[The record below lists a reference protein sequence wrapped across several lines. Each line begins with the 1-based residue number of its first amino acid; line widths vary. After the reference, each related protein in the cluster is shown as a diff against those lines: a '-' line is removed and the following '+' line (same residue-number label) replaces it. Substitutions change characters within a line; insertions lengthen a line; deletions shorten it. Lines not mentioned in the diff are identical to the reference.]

1 MNGIAATTFA
11 SGRLDMFYLDSK
23 FAMKQRSFAAGASL
37 GPPTLV
43 SLGGAFTTVPVA
55 VATMAHRALTV
66 EQSTAQTRATTPA
79 VATAPTAP
87 SPALAPLIART
98 AGAGMGGALTATQPR
113 LDMFGIGP
121 DYAMYHKGRWGAA
134 ADDLGSWDS
143 LGGAFTSSPSVLAL
157 DGHIHVFGLG
167 TDYSLL
173 HRLFDGTTWSAA
185 WEKLGGAFS
194 SAATVVSW
202 GPGHFDVFARGSDF
216 TLRHRSFDNNTWSSD
231 WQNLG
236 ESLASPPVAVS
247 WGPNRLDVFA
257 ISNTDGAVIHRWW
270 DGMIWNDW
278 ERVVGTK
285 DLTFT
290 SMPAAA
296 TWGPNRLDVFA
307 VGADSVLYHV
317 FQTDD
322 AWSQPESL
330 LGGISSSPTVVVQ
343 GVNSLMV
350 MAPGNDPKSPPP
362 PNSHNIYFSQWNNG
376 WKPGGFSQFNDQLRL
391 PSLYRFSVDLV
402 VVNTTRSLNS
412 DTDTGQVTLAV
423 GNWPTTLTAKNWP
436 YLSKTQSMGDL
447 GGADV
452 KEGYTNLLNFGPVTV
467 ELCESSIFNYTV
479 VNTQATPDVVS
490 AFLSKQGVSLA
501 DSGIKTIVKDIGA
514 GIGIT
519 SIEVA
524 EATSIPL
531 IGSLIAI
538 LSSWLFDQLNS
549 VLSARCDGTVAVEQ
563 VVLMGRDLQQKTKS
577 KFATKTIHQGT
588 DSATGCGPHNSNYT
602 VSWSITQL

>member
-1 MNGIAATTFA
+1 
-11 SGRLDMFYLDSK
+11 
-23 FAMKQRSFAAGASL
+23 
-37 GPPTLV
+37 
-43 SLGGAFTTVPVA
+43 
-55 VATMAHRALTV
+55 
-66 EQSTAQTRATTPA
+66 
-79 VATAPTAP
+79 
-87 SPALAPLIART
+87 
-98 AGAGMGGALTATQPR
+98 MGGALTATQPH
-113 LDMFGIGP
+113 LDVFGIGV
-121 DYAMYHKGRWGAA
+121 DYAMYHKGQWGAA
-134 ADDLGSWDS
+134 ADDTGAWES

-157 DGHIHVFGLG
+157 DGHIHVFGVG
-167 TDYSLL
+167 TDYSLY
-173 HRLFDGTTWSAA
+173 HQVFDGTAWSGS
-185 WEKLGGAFS
+185 WERLGGSFS
-194 SAATVVSW
+194 SAASPVSW
-202 GPGHFDVFARGSDF
+202 GPGHIDLFARGSDF

-257 ISNTDGAVIHRWW
+257 VRNSDGALIHRWW

-278 ERVVGTK
+278 EHVAGSK

-322 AWSQPESL
+322 AWSQPEPL
-330 LGGISSSPTVVVQ
+330 LGGISSTPTVVVE
-343 GVNSLMV
+343 GVNKLMV
-350 MAPGNDPKSPPP
+350 MAPGNDPKAVAP
-362 PNSHNIYFSQWNNG
+362 PNSHNIYFRQWNNG

-391 PSLYRFSVDLV
+391 PSLYQFSVDLV
-402 VVNTTRSLNS
+402 QVNTARSANN

-447 GGADV
+447 GGTDV
-452 KEGYTNLLNFGPVTV
+452 KEGNTNLLHFGPVTV

-479 VNTQATPDVVS
+479 INTQGTPDDVS
-490 AFLSKQGVSLA
+490 AFLSKQGVALA
-501 DSGIKTIVKDIGA
+501 DSGVKTIIKDIGA
-514 GIGIT
+514 GVGIT
-519 SIEVA
+519 AIEVA

-531 IGSLIAI
+531 IGSLIGI
-538 LSSWLFDQLNS
+538 LSGWLFEQLNS
-549 VLSARCDGTVAVEQ
+549 VLTARCDGTVAAEQ
-563 VVLMGRDLQQKTKS
+563 VVLMGRDLQKKTKS

-588 DSATGCGPHNSNYT
+588 DSPSGCGSNSNYT